1 MKCFTFRCR
10 SDLSALCWNQGAI
23 RGLAGPCGK
32 VQPNR
37 LLPWWV
43 KHLTCDC
50 FSQTWLLSY
59 FPPWLDQ
66 WCETE
71 SLMCQTKMRRAEH
84 KHSKKWKRMSKHVT
98 VGSGY
103 ALTWPLMCCVVVSF
117 VSSPPWSCW
126 VSLFQRL
133 ILWTTSFSLAFNVP
147 TCTQWCVFYN
157 VLISSCGHYVC
168 NFIITHTKQMHALA
182 KQ

>member
-1 MKCFTFRCR
+1 MISLPYAEIKEPFEGWL
-10 SDLSALCWNQGAI
+10 DLAAKSSRIDYYHGEKN
-23 RGLAGPCGK
+23 
-32 VQPNR
+32 
-37 LLPWWV
+37 
-43 KHLTCDC
+43 LTCDC
-50 FSQTWLLSY
+50 FSQTWLCSY

-103 ALTWPLMCCVVVSF
+103 TLTWPLMCCVVVSF

-133 ILWTTSFSLAFNVP
+133 ILWTTFNVP
-147 TCTQWCVFYN
+147 TCTQWCFFYN

-168 NFIITHTKQMHALA
+168 NFIIIHTKQMHALA
-182 KQ
+182 KQKIFTRGGWSSRNITH